1 MNARDAIDAATAAF
15 DAAGCSTPRL
25 DAELMIADAL
35 GVGRERLFL
44 DPEMEIPPAA
54 ARVIAERVR
63 RRNEREPVAYILG
76 HKGFRNIELKV
87 DRRAL
92 VPRPES
98 ELLVEAALD
107 LPEGAR
113 VHDVGTGTGAIALAL
128 LDERPDLHVTASE
141 LSPEAAELA
150 RENAE
155 LLGLPLEVEVA
166 DGLPPGE
173 YDLVIANL
181 PYVRDDRWDIL
192 MPEINRYE
200 PRVALTGGMD
210 GLDAIRELVEAALDL
225 PEGARV
231 HDVGTGTGAIAL
243 ALLDERPDLRVT
255 ASEVSTEAAE
265 LARENAER
273 LGLPLEV
280 EVADGLPPGEYDL
293 VIANLPYVRDDRWDR
308 LMPEINRYEPR
319 VALTGGADGL
329 DAIRELIA
337 AVPSG
342 TRVALEHADDQAEAV
357 RELLEDAVSYPDLA
371 NWDRITVGRVP

>member
-1 MNARDAIDAATAAF
+1 LNARDAIDAATAAF

-181 PYVRDDRWDIL
+181 PYVRDDRW
-192 MPEINRYE
+192 E
-200 PRVALTGGMD
+200 
-210 GLDAIRELVEAALDL
+210 
-225 PEGARV
+225 
-231 HDVGTGTGAIAL
+231 
-243 ALLDERPDLRVT
+243 
-255 ASEVSTEAAE
+255 
-265 LARENAER
+265 
-273 LGLPLEV
+273 
-280 EVADGLPPGEYDL
+280 
-293 VIANLPYVRDDRWDR
+293 R

-319 VALTGGADGL
+319 VALTSGPDGL
-329 DAIRELIA
+329 DAIRDLLA
-337 AVPSG
+337 ALPSG

-357 RELLEDAVSYPDLA
+357 RELLDDAVSYPDLA
-371 NWDRITVGRVP
+371 DWDSITVGRAQ

>member
-1 MNARDAIDAATAAF
+1 MTARDAIDAATAAF

-25 DAELMIADAL
+25 DAEFMIADAL

-44 DPEMEIPPAA
+44 EPETEIPPAA

-63 RRNEREPVAYILG
+63 RRNEREPVAYLLG
-76 HKGFRNIELKV
+76 HKGCRNIELKV
-87 DRRAL
+87 DYLAL

-141 LSPEAAELA
+141 VSPEAADLA

-181 PYVRDDRWDIL
+181 PYVRDDRWEGL

-200 PRVALTGGMD
+200 PRVALTSGPD
-210 GLDAIRELVEAALDL
+210 GLDAIRDLLAAL
-225 PEGARV
+225 
-231 HDVGTGTGAIAL
+231 
-243 ALLDERPDLRVT
+243 
-255 ASEVSTEAAE
+255 
-265 LARENAER
+265 
-273 LGLPLEV
+273 
-280 EVADGLPPGEYDL
+280 
-293 VIANLPYVRDDRWDR
+293 
-308 LMPEINRYEPR
+308 
-319 VALTGGADGL
+319 
-329 DAIRELIA
+329 
-337 AVPSG
+337 PSG

-371 NWDRITVGRVP
+371 DWDRITVGRAP